1 MPSWLMQ
8 PGTVL
13 MKRKV
18 RHSKYK
24 PLVDEVE
31 LVKANPR
38 YAQVKFP
45 DGSETTVSTKQL
57 APTGNTTDS
66 QTPSIEMSTS
76 EVPTNL
82 KEEQVTSH
90 DDSLND
96 SDTLAVEEIPLRRS
110 TRTRRPPE
118 RLDL

>member
-1 MPSWLMQ
+1 MQ

-13 MKRKV
+13 RKRNV
-18 RHSKYK
+18 RRSKYE

-31 LVKANPR
+31 LVEANPY
-38 YAQVKFP
+38 YAHVKFP
-45 DGSETTVSTKQL
+45 DGREATVSTKQL

-66 QTPSIEMSTS
+66 QTPSVEMSTS

-90 DDSLND
+90 DDSPND
-96 SDTLAVEEIPLRRS
+96 NDTLAVEEIPLRRS
-110 TRTRRPPE
+110 TRKRRPPE

>member
-1 MPSWLMQ
+1 
-8 PGTVL
+8 
-13 MKRKV
+13 MKRNV
-18 RHSKYK
+18 RRNKYE

-31 LVKANPR
+31 LVEANSH
-38 YAQVKFP
+38 YAHVKFP
-45 DGSETTVSTKQL
+45 DGRETTVSTKQL

-90 DDSLND
+90 EDSPNEN
-96 SDTLAVEEIPLRRS
+96 DTLAVEEIPLRRS
-110 TRTRRPPE
+110 GRTRRPPE